1 MSESNSVFSS
11 RFLPRNITSPMMRF
25 IFLHLGL
32 ILIFPAFSQ
41 VTTGSPDHEKYVG
54 YYNVG
59 VKPGTS
65 FFKARVYLRDAE
77 LYIIFDGDSDHKL
90 VADANGTIRFDG
102 NALSRYLITFDFKDD
117 KAISFK
123 VQRPRDKW
131 PTDLFGERIASLD
144 KYAIDTEETLTNT
157 LTSSHFEVQ
166 FSNNDSV
173 VVRDIISSLE
183 AKYDTLLRSF
193 GLNSTT
199 IISIKIYPDIETY
212 HNAVLTPGAPAWQ
225 MGRAWTKREIR
236 MLSPKVAQQISNER
250 QNAGEIVLHEFVHCL
265 HLHLVK
271 SATPVPGWLWEGV
284 AMYIGCCRWVELKD
298 LDYMKKKKYPSLK
311 QIEQDRTFQKKYDL
325 GYALIEFIDKTYG
338 WEKVLELMK
347 KNGDIKTVLG
357 MSVKEFERA
366 FYANVMK

>member
-1 MSESNSVFSS
+1 
-11 RFLPRNITSPMMRF
+11 
-25 IFLHLGL
+25 
-32 ILIFPAFSQ
+32 
-41 VTTGSPDHEKYVG
+41 
-54 YYNVG
+54 
-59 VKPGTS
+59 
-65 FFKARVYLRDAE
+65 
-77 LYIIFDGDSDHKL
+77 
-90 VADANGTIRFDG
+90 
-102 NALSRYLITFDFKDD
+102 LITFDFKDD

-123 VQRPRDKW
+123 VARPRDKW

-144 KYAIDTEETLTNT
+144 KYAIDTEERLTNT

-183 AKYDTLLRSF
+183 AKYDALIQSF
-193 GLNSTT
+193 ELNSTT

-236 MLSPKVAQQISNER
+236 MLSPKVAQQISNES

-271 SATPVPGWLWEGV
+271 SATRVPGWLWEGV
-284 AMYIGCCRWVELKD
+284 AMYKGCCRWAEPKD

-311 QIEQDRTFQKKYDL
+311 QIEQDRTYQKKYEL

-347 KNGDIKTVLG
+347 RNGDIKAVLG